1 MTATQ
6 KNYGGTHPRSRAYS
20 LRDSSPHL
28 PTINNLKDTLTL
40 SLPVENDNITGF
52 TRLFRPS
59 FNSVICSN
67 RKSSIDFNYPN
78 FNFINDNSIFIS
90 NSSIRQSIKAEEKEF
105 QLVFENSFKFA
116 EANSNNDKMNYD
128 HFDHDVSAIL
138 FLDENASS
146 QRKSSTESSNLT
158 NTKSD
163 NVDMDII
170 DQFME

>member
-1 MTATQ
+1 
-6 KNYGGTHPRSRAYS
+6 
-20 LRDSSPHL
+20 
-28 PTINNLKDTLTL
+28 
-40 SLPVENDNITGF
+40 
-52 TRLFRPS
+52 
-59 FNSVICSN
+59 
-67 RKSSIDFNYPN
+67 
-78 FNFINDNSIFIS
+78 
-90 NSSIRQSIKAEEKEF
+90 
-105 QLVFENSFKFA
+105 
-116 EANSNNDKMNYD
+116 MNYD